1 MTGPRPEDG
10 LGGGMLL
17 AIDTSTRF
25 AGVALWNGEVLV
37 ASVCWHSA
45 RNHTAELMPAIAHV
59 LDVARSGPA
68 DLVAVA
74 VALGPGGFSALRVGI
89 SAAKGL
95 AQPMDIPLW
104 GIGTLEMEAYPYA
117 GTGLPVRPL
126 LDVGRGE
133 VATALFQMREGHWRK
148 LEGER
153 VCTPD
158 DLMESIS
165 VPTLFCGEGVAQR
178 SEYLREALGG
188 NGVSVD
194 FHTPASRLA
203 ALGELARD
211 RLRRGDVDSLAS
223 LQPLYLRRP
232 SIGAPKA
239 PQRVKQ

>member
-1 MTGPRPEDG
+1 
-10 LGGGMLL
+10 MLL

-37 ASVCWHSA
+37 ASMCWHSA

-59 LDVARSGPA
+59 LDMVRGGPA

-95 AQPMDIPLW
+95 AQPMAVPLL
-104 GIGTLEMEAYPYA
+104 GVGTLEMEAYPYA
-117 GTGLPVRPL
+117 GMGLPVRPL
-126 LDVGRGE
+126 LNVGRDE
-133 VATALFQMREGHWRK
+133 VGTALFRMREGGWEK

-153 VCTPD
+153 VCAPGE
-158 DLMESIS
+158 LMESIS
-165 VPTLFCGEGVAQR
+165 VPTILCGEGVAQR
-178 SEYLREALGG
+178 REYLRESLGE
-188 NGVSVD
+188 NGIIVD

-211 RLRRGDVDSLAS
+211 RLKRGDVDSLAS
-223 LQPLYLRRP
+223 LQPLYLRKP